1 MWNKRK
7 IGGWWVVS
15 TLMIAGGAG
24 ALACSLF
31 AQVGPNPLHV
41 LRRAA
46 ARATTLPSSV
56 GTMALVEQYAQ
67 IWRKDVRQPLDGTS
81 ATAPEG
87 SAVLFTSAVPAT
99 SAVPNFKLLGTAVD
113 AVRPCAIFSSDSQ
126 DYPQVCTVG
135 QTIGGMTIVAI
146 EQQKVTVQYQG
157 QKLELTMPEQSDV
170 AVDGSPAVANLPAPA
185 NPPAPAYL
193 PERVYPATTAPSR

>member
-87 SAVLFTSAVPAT
+87 SAVLFTSAVPA
-99 SAVPNFKLLGTAVD
+99 
-113 AVRPCAIFSSDSQ
+113 VRPCAIFSSDSQ